1 MNDGYSKTLQDIA
14 SSEPTPGGGSVAA
27 MALAHG
33 HALAV
38 MVSRLTLSREKWID
52 GHEAARVVIAL
63 SEEGMSDS
71 MAMAEADAESFDM
84 VMQAYRM
91 PRNNDDEVALRK
103 TAIRMATIGA
113 AKSPLSIA
121 RASQAL
127 LDSTLELAKFGN
139 SNALTDLAA
148 SAELARASYIIAS
161 MNVRI
166 NLDSIDGDESDVI
179 STELSSIGDA
189 VDGSYA
195 EISAIIKERLGW

>member
-1 MNDGYSKTLQDIA
+1 MKLKIYKIFKFIEKFKIDFKLAENGYL
-14 SSEPTPGGGSVAA
+14 PF
-27 MALAHG
+27 
-33 HALAV
+33 
-38 MVSRLTLSREKWID
+38 EK
-52 GHEAARVVIAL
+52 
-63 SEEGMSDS
+63 
-71 MAMAEADAESFDM
+71 ESFDM